1 MSDNLVPVQ
10 TTALVL
16 TRQLPADRNPAA
28 VYLAGMSRSSSKT
41 MRAALDRIAG
51 VITRDRLYDA
61 RYIDWGGLR
70 IQHTKA
76 IRARL
81 IELYSPATVNK
92 MLSALRGVLKAAWQL
107 GEMTAE
113 ECALAK
119 DFEPVPNHSLP
130 AGRALDARE
139 IEAMIS
145 TCQRDQS
152 AAGVRDA
159 TLIVL
164 LRAGGLR
171 RAEISALMVADF
183 KPLLKT
189 LNIKGKR
196 NKQRELPANTTV
208 AAAID
213 DWLRIRGSQPGP
225 LFCPI
230 NKSGAINTSHRLSAQ
245 SIYNIVIRRGVLAGV
260 KDLSPHDFRRT
271 FVGDL
276 LEAGAD
282 ISTVQQLAGHA
293 NVTTTQ
299 RYDRRGD
306 KIKRQAVE
314 LLDIPYTDRG
324 SI

>member
-1 MSDNLVPVQ
+1 MPDNLVPVQ

-16 TRQLPADRNPAA
+16 PRQLPADRNPAA

-51 VITRDRLYDA
+51 VITRERLYDA

-70 IQHTKA
+70 IQHTTA

-81 IELYSPATVNK
+81 IEIYSPATANK
-92 MLSALRGVLKAAWQL
+92 MLSALRGVLKAAWRL
-107 GEMTAE
+107 GEMTSE
-113 ECALAK
+113 EYAQAS
-119 DFEPVPNHSLP
+119 DFKAVPGSSIP
-130 AGRALDARE
+130 AGRALDASE
-139 IEAMIS
+139 IELLIS
-145 TCQRDQS
+145 TCQADPS
-152 AAGVRDA
+152 PAGVRDA

-171 RAEISALMVADF
+171 RAEISALMVTNF

-196 NKQRELPANTTV
+196 NKQRDLPANTTV

-213 DWLRIRGSQPGP
+213 DWLRVRGSQPGP

-230 NKSGAINTSHRLSAQ
+230 NKSGAINTSHGLSAQ
-245 SIYNIVIRRGVLAGV
+245 SIYNIVQRRALQAGV

-299 RYDRRGD
+299 RYDRRGE
-306 KIKRQAVE
+306 KTRRRAVE
-314 LLDIPYTDRG
+314 LLDVPYHQTE
-324 SI
+324 